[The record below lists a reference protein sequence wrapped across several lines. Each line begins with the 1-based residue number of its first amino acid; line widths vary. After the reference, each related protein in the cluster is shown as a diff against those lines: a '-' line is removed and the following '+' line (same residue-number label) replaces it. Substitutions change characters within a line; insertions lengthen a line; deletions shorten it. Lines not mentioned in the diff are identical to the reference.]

1 MTRGNQREIDRQ
13 RAAARNA
20 GKGASKEG
28 DHTKRNEND
37 ASALAAKVAA
47 KKGARR
53 GHRTWRIGR
62 YRTKER
68 ARRRGEEERR
78 KQKIICA
85 SRCDFV
91 QLLVYTKPKDSPIKS
106 KFRPRIYIVKAISM
120 KIIMHSKITK
130 KHRPFN

>member
-47 KKGARR
+47 KKAREEA
-53 GHRTWRIGR
+53 I
-62 YRTKER
+62 
-68 ARRRGEEERR
+68 ARGE
-78 KQKIICA
+78 
-85 SRCDFV
+85 SVD
-91 QLLVYTKPKDSPIKS
+91 TGPKKGHGGGAKKKDGS
-106 KFRPRIYIVKAISM
+106 KK
-120 KIIMHSKITK
+120 
-130 KHRPFN
+130 